1 MPDLTPLFGLLIVD
15 RDPFTFAD
23 LPGLAQAWL
32 MDAGGFAFVGL
43 GLYILYVLLGRR
55 GTVEGDLK
63 GAMSGLATG
72 VRAAVAIAN
81 LSPLGVVAAVAGSP
95 KAIPEREQRFPLSV
109 LMLMSFVLALLAYAV
124 YGFLFFNNFGIDIRA
139 FEKAATFDPN
149 GYNKYTPPEWSSRSQ
164 PVALS
169 VAGLFAILGI
179 GAPFFGAMANLVRR
193 AASTGRAPVG
203 TPSLGG
209 TFALLLLLWAGIR
222 VAAWAALRAVPAARE
237 WVGVGAV
244 VALVLST
251 GWAVYRCRLWD
262 RLGAVFA
269 VAKLSVLDVI
279 RSKVFL
285 ALLVLLLPALFPI
298 TWFLPFKAEDEL
310 RLTVGMTTWLT
321 QVVLLLMAAAL
332 ASFAIPND
340 VKNQNI
346 YTVLT
351 KPVQPFDVVLGRFLG
366 YVSLATVA
374 LVVMTAGSWLLI
386 EASNISPKA
395 KEETFKARVPI
406 RGTLRFASRLG
417 DNIQGTD
424 VGREFN
430 YRKYIAGH
438 PTSSQRAVWTF
449 GRLPSSLAAAS
460 GSAVPVEFTFDI
472 YRMTKGVENRGVDV
486 NIRLATWRCQ
496 QLPPA
501 LKNGTWLW
509 ADPAQEKRYEERA
522 KDLLFAADQKR
533 EPGQRKFGSRDAIP
547 NAKAILSNRDTVPG
561 TADWEVANE
570 LAEEFGFY
578 EVVSK
583 EVFDYHPAT
592 VPVPAGL
599 FANAVATQ
607 DKQGNRLAPTTDPAT
622 GKELPV
628 PPPQQLLV
636 YVKCETSSQMLG
648 MAEGDL
654 YLLEAEQS
662 FGQNFFKAAVGL
674 WCRLV
679 VLIGLAVVC
688 STYLTGVVAFLAAG
702 FLFAAGY
709 FGQYIT
715 ELAMGKS
722 SGGGPVR
729 ALSQLTQAKLPTAP
743 DEGTAGIKAADLA
756 DGGFAW
762 LIRRVVNLFP
772 DVYAYD
778 WTPFLAEGFNVSFEN
793 LAMNLIVMAG
803 YLLPWLILGFYL
815 IRSREVAA

>member
-1 MPDLTPLFGLLIVD
+1 MPDLTPLFGLLIID

-43 GLYILYVLLGRR
+43 LLYILYALRAPADSAAKSRIRVTPLMMASAAA
-55 GTVEGDLK
+55 
-63 GAMSGLATG
+63 AM
-72 VRAAVAIAN
+72 IC
-81 LSPLGVVAAVAGSP
+81 
-95 KAIPEREQRFPLSV
+95 
-109 LMLMSFVLALLAYAV
+109 YAV
-124 YGFLFFNNFGIDIRA
+124 YLFLLVNNFGIDRDA
-139 FEKAATFDPN
+139 FEKLMRFDPT
-149 GYNKYTPPEWSSRSQ
+149 GYNKYTPPALSWRGQ

-169 VAGLFAILGI
+169 LGGLFAILGI
-179 GAPFFGAMANLVRR
+179 GAPFFAAMAHLIRR
-193 AASTGRAPVG
+193 AASTGRAPTG

-209 TFALLLLLWAGIR
+209 TFAMLVGLWAAIG
-222 VAAWAALRAVPAARE
+222 VAAWGALRVLPAARE
-237 WVGVGAV
+237 WIGVGAV
-244 VALVLST
+244 LAIIGSAA
-251 GWAVYRCRLWD
+251 WAAYRCRLWD

-279 RSKVFL
+279 RSRVFL

-351 KPVQPFDVVLGRFLG
+351 KPVQPFDVVLGRFFG
-366 YVSLATVA
+366 FTALATVA
-374 LVVMTAGSWLLI
+374 LVAMTAGSWLLI

-395 KEETFKARVPI
+395 KEESFKARVPI
-406 RGTLRFASRLG
+406 RGKLRYESRSG
-417 DNIQGTD
+417 DMEGTD

-438 PTSSQRAVWTF
+438 PTSSQRAIWSF
-449 GRLPSSLAAAS
+449 GRLPSTLESAADA
-460 GSAVPVEFTFDI
+460 AVPVEFTFDI
-472 YRMTKGVENRGVDV
+472 YRLTKGVENRGVDV
-486 NIRLATWRCQ
+486 NIRVTSWRCGQ
-496 QLPPA
+496 RPPT
-501 LKNGTWLW
+501 LKGDGAWQWTE
-509 ADPAQEKRYEERA
+509 PAQAIRYEEKA

-533 EPGQRKFGSRDAIP
+533 EPRERKFGSRDAIANP
-547 NAKAILSNRDTVPG
+547 KAILARATPG
-561 TADWEVANE
+561 TPDWAVANE
-570 LAEEFGFY
+570 LAQEFGFF
-578 EVVSK
+578 EIINK
-583 EVFDYHPAT
+583 EVFDYHPTT
-592 VPVPAGL
+592 VLVPAGL
-599 FANAVATQ
+599 FAHAA
-607 DKQGNRLAPTTDPAT
+607 ATTDADGKPLAGPADPVT
-622 GKELPV
+622 GKPQPV
-628 PPPQQLLV
+628 PPAEQVTV
-636 YVKCETSSQMLG
+636 YVKCDSSSQMLG

-662 FGQNFFKAAVGL
+662 FGQNFFKAAFGL

-679 VLIGLAVVC
+679 ILIGLAVVC
-688 STYLTGVVAFLAAG
+688 STYLVGVVSFLAAG
-702 FLFAAGY
+702 FLFVLGY

-715 ELAMGKS
+715 ELAMGKNA
-722 SGGGPVR
+722 GGGPVR
-729 ALSQLTQAKLPTAP
+729 ALSQLSQAKLPTAP
-743 DEGTAGIKAADLA
+743 DDGTAGAKAADLA
-756 DGGFAW
+756 DNVFAW
-762 LIRRVVNLFP
+762 GIRRVVNLFP

-793 LAMNLIVMAG
+793 LAMNLIVMIG